1 MSTFFRPHGFADA
14 FFDEQIRLV
23 DNELAK
29 LKELLEKTP

>member
-1 MSTFFRPHGFADA
+1 MFTFFRPRGFADA
-14 FFDEQIRLV
+14 FFGEQIRLV